1 MLKEHNYVFKRVNMA
16 IDLAL
21 TAGSVVIA
29 HSLRNAVVAP
39 YLFPEVFRE
48 PARFADYAWL
58 AYTMPLFMV
67 AFLRHYG
74 YYQSQRIRS
83 FGSTMKAVFISAALT
98 TVAAMVLSFTLSKRA
113 SRPDIGQAFLSVPD
127 TLNSE
132 NVSRG
137 VLLLVPIVL
146 TLLMALKTLAVR
158 SFLVELRK
166 RGKNSRALLL
176 VGSGESLRNF
186 IELVQGHPFW
196 GFQIKGVV
204 DDSGR
209 ESKAVERVPV
219 VGQLSD
225 LLGYLERTPVDEVV
239 FIPAKRSLEEL
250 APYFAGCEEMGI
262 RTRLSLTFFR
272 GTIAR
277 PVLDSFEDV
286 PVVTYSP
293 TTELNAALLFKYT
306 FDRIAAAILLLIVS
320 PVMLIIALLIKATS
334 RNWSDPVFYGQE
346 RSGLHG
352 KPFTL
357 WKFRSMRIGAD
368 QELSALEQQNEMAG
382 PVFKI
387 RNDPRM
393 TGVGRWLRKLS
404 LDELPQFWNV
414 LRGDM
419 SLVGPR
425 PPLPSEVAK
434 YDRWQR
440 RRLSMKP
447 GITCL
452 WQVMGR
458 NQLSFDTWMKLDLE
472 YIDRWSLMLDF
483 KILCRTV
490 YVVATGYGAM

>member
-16 IDLAL
+16 IDLVL
-21 TAGSVVIA
+21 TAGSVLIA
-29 HSLRNAVVAP
+29 HGLRNAVLAP
-39 YLFPEVFRE
+39 WLFPEVFRK
-48 PARFADYAWL
+48 PAHLSDYWWL
-58 AYTMPLFMV
+58 VYTLPIFMV
-67 AFLRHYG
+67 FFLRHFG

-83 FGSTMKAVFISAALT
+83 FGSTMGAVIVSAIWT
-98 TVAAMVLSFTLSKRA
+98 SIVAMVLSFILSERG
-113 SRPDIGQAFLSVPD
+113 SRPAPTDSISG
-127 TLNSE
+127 E

-146 TLLMALKTLAVR
+146 TVLMAIKTLAVR
-158 SFLVELRK
+158 QFLISVRR
-166 RGKNSRALLL
+166 RGRNSRSLLL
-176 VGSGESLRNF
+176 VGSGESLREF

-196 GFQIKGVV
+196 GFLIAGVI

-219 VGQLSD
+219 VGHLNN
-225 LLGYLERTPVDEVV
+225 LVAFLEKTPVDEVV
-239 FIPAKRSLEEL
+239 FIPARRSLEDL
-250 APYFAGCEEMGI
+250 APYFGACEEMGI

-272 GTIAR
+272 GTIAK
-277 PVLDSFEDV
+277 PVLDAFEEI

-293 TTELNAALLFKYT
+293 TAELNAALLFKYA
-306 FDRIAAAILLLIVS
+306 FDRVAAAILLALAS
-320 PVMLIIALLIKATS
+320 PFMLVIALLVKATS
-334 RNWSDPVFYGQE
+334 GSWSDPVFYGQE

-357 WKFRSMRIGAD
+357 WKFRSMRVNAD
-368 QELSALEQQNEMAG
+368 KELAQLQQQNEMQG

-387 RNDPRM
+387 KNDPRM
-393 TGVGRWLRKLS
+393 TSVGKWLRKTS
-404 LDELPQFWNV
+404 LDELPQLWNV
-414 LRGDM
+414 LCGDM

-425 PPLPSEVAK
+425 PPLPSEVAR

-472 YIDRWSLMLDF
+472 YIDRWSLWLDF
-483 KILCRTV
+483 QILCRTV